1 MELTVMIGTRIS
13 SAQALIT
20 DGHAMTRLLD
30 EVPEGDEIL
39 TALSKP
45 YFTRRW
51 QQSMQRSFWITSDG
65 TTAVCLTVTG
75 LDLEE
80 MAALWV
86 SFDEHRSRAG
96 FTLSALTLSEIIEAE
111 LGLTVDLES

>member
-1 MELTVMIGTRIS
+1 
-13 SAQALIT
+13 
-20 DGHAMTRLLD
+20 
-30 EVPEGDEIL
+30 VPEANEIR
-39 TALSKP
+39 AELSKP

-80 MAALWV
+80 MVAIWV
-86 SFDEHRSRAG
+86 SFEDYRRQSD
-96 FTLSALTLSEIIEAE
+96 FTLSATTLGKIIEAE
-111 LGLTVDLES
+111 LDLSVELED